1 MLSSPTQ
8 QEQAEDIDIQ
18 INLEEQSL
26 LKLARTSNEVDR
38 VAYWG
43 KNTIRR
49 IVYLEQIWHQEKAMT
64 IYSGYEL
71 GINSKQRKM
80 IIQLVETENCA
91 MNTTKIH

>member
-43 KNTIRR
+43 KKTP
-49 IVYLEQIWHQEKAMT
+49 
-64 IYSGYEL
+64 SGE
-71 GINSKQRKM
+71 
-80 IIQLVETENCA
+80 
-91 MNTTKIH
+91 

>member
-49 IVYLEQIWHQEKAMT
+49 IVYLSE
-64 IYSGYEL
+64 SG
-71 GINSKQRKM
+71 ITKKQ
-80 IIQLVETENCA
+80 
-91 MNTTKIH
+91 

>member
-43 KNTIRR
+43 KKH
-49 IVYLEQIWHQEKAMT
+49 HQE
-64 IYSGYEL
+64 
-71 GINSKQRKM
+71 NSLLRANLASRKSNDN
-80 IIQLVETENCA
+80 L
-91 MNTTKIH
+91 

>member
-43 KNTIRR
+43 AKH
-49 IVYLEQIWHQEKAMT
+49 HQE
-64 IYSGYEL
+64 
-71 GINSKQRKM
+71 NSLLRANLASRKSNDN
-80 IIQLVETENCA
+80 L
-91 MNTTKIH
+91 